1 MVLPCGPADSKGSPP
16 LVAEPKG
23 TITGIQK
30 HQQVGL
36 AGLFVWLRK
45 SGKALREPVGQELSG
60 LGEGVG
66 RGQVVMTP

>member
-1 MVLPCGPADSKGSPP
+1 M
-16 LVAEPKG
+16 AEPKG

-36 AGLFVWLRK
+36 AGLFVWLGK

>member
-1 MVLPCGPADSKGSPP
+1 M
-16 LVAEPKG
+16 AEPKG

-36 AGLFVWLRK
+36 AGLFAWLGK

-60 LGEGVG
+60 LGGGWAGG
-66 RGQVVMTP
+66 RW